1 MPRTRLTDAQKEMVR
16 ALPPR
21 EKDKLLLRLIAKDDL
36 LLEQLTYRHLEHEAT
51 LDERVDELRDYFRR
65 LCGPVAGMS
74 PGILMMRFR
83 QASGYLTRHVR
94 VTGNKLGEVQLLVEL
109 LHYGLDANLRP
120 MRQRYR
126 SPARWHKL
134 AQYLAKRLPTAMR
147 KADKLHPDLHLE
159 FEPQLNDLLQLI
171 WDTPELSGEAE
182 RRDLPRRWAPAGA

>member
-1 MPRTRLTDAQKEMVR
+1 MLR

-21 EKDKLLLRLIAKDDL
+21 EKDKLLLRLVAKDPV
-36 LLEQLTYRHLEHEAT
+36 LLEQLSYRHLEHEAT
-51 LDERVDELRDYFRR
+51 LDERVGELREYFRR
-65 LCGPVAGMS
+65 LCGPVEGMS

-94 VTGNKLGEVQLLVEL
+94 VTRDKLGEVQLLIEL
-109 LHYGLDANLRP
+109 LHDGLDRNLRP

-126 SPARWHKL
+126 APARWRKL
-134 AQYLAKRLPTAMR
+134 AQYLCKRLPTVMR

-159 FEPQLNDLLQLI
+159 FEPQLNDLLQLV

-182 RRDLPRRWAPAGA
+182 RTGLARRWEPPAIG